1 MVIRNTR
8 LIEDDGDFIE
18 INGMKL
24 PKDYVLNVL
33 SKAKDFGLD
42 SPETVIAN
50 KKAEEEKKAKA
61 EEEKKAEAEREA
73 EKERKALVQKGTEL
87 YNSFVNIFNDNSLKL
102 QSKLNKLDDL
112 LVPASGKADTVAG
125 ELIRAIQRILYR
137 DYNDGDRFYTGYG
150 LETCAPSVAYI
161 IDTLDN
167 FEINEI
173 FDNLMH
179 GLARGEVTD
188 SEYTKELEEVAICIL
203 EDIYDDRYMFTQ
215 IPENSRNYT
224 SSTLYDIIENDKNH
238 EFEIYLG
245 DVESYVENGCI
256 SYSDVKDFL
265 DELCSYYGGEVYDAY
280 GSFIIQNLSG
290 EQVEQWEEM
299 YDKELESYLE
309 DLESEYPNY
318 GLDEEEE
325 DY

>member
-1 MVIRNTR
+1 
-8 LIEDDGDFIE
+8 
-18 INGMKL
+18 
-24 PKDYVLNVL
+24 
-33 SKAKDFGLD
+33 
-42 SPETVIAN
+42 
-50 KKAEEEKKAKA
+50 
-61 EEEKKAEAEREA
+61 
-73 EKERKALVQKGTEL
+73 
-87 YNSFVNIFNDNSLKL
+87 
-102 QSKLNKLDDL
+102 
-112 LVPASGKADTVAG
+112 
-125 ELIRAIQRILYR
+125 
-137 DYNDGDRFYTGYG
+137 
-150 LETCAPSVAYI
+150 
-161 IDTLDN
+161 
-167 FEINEI
+167 
-173 FDNLMH
+173 MH

-188 SEYTKELEEVAICIL
+188 SEYTKELEEVATCIL

-256 SYSDVKDFL
+256 SYSDVKSFL
-265 DELCSYYGGEVYDAY
+265 DDLCSYYGGEVYDAY

>member
-8 LIEDDGDFIE
+8 LIEDEGDFIE

-50 KKAEEEKKAKA
+50 KEKAESEHKAKEEEK
-61 EEEKKAEAEREA
+61 
-73 EKERKALVQKGTEL
+73 ALAGKGVEL
-87 YNSFVNIFNDNSLKL
+87 YNSFVNIFNDDSLNL

-112 LVPASGKADTVAG
+112 LVPASGKSNTVAG

-173 FDNLMH
+173 FDKLMH
-179 GLARGEVTD
+179 GLVQGEVTD
-188 SEYTKELEEVAICIL
+188 SDYTKKLEEVATCIL

-256 SYSDVKDFL
+256 SYSDVEDFL

>member
-8 LIEDDGDFIE
+8 IIEDDGDFIE

-50 KKAEEEKKAKA
+50 KE
-61 EEEKKAEAEREA
+61 KAEAEHKA
-73 EKERKALVQKGTEL
+73 KEEEKALAGKAVEL
-87 YNSFVNIFNDNSLKL
+87 YNSFVNIFNDDSLNL

-125 ELIRAIQRILYR
+125 ELIRAIQRVLYR

-161 IDTLDN
+161 IDTLNDSDISDILYELIYN
-167 FEINEI
+167 DTIDSQYTKQLESVASYILLDLF
-173 FDNLMH
+173 
-179 GLARGEVTD
+179 TD
-188 SEYTKELEEVAICIL
+188 SSLFTKSPKDSRHYNSKTL
-203 EDIYDDRYMFTQ
+203 EDI
-215 IPENSRNYT
+215 
-224 SSTLYDIIENDKNH
+224 IEHDKQH

-256 SYSDVKDFL
+256 SYSDVKSFL
-265 DELCSYYGGEVYDAY
+265 DDLCSYYGGEVYESYD
-280 GSFIIQNLSG
+280 SFIIQNLSG

>member
-73 EKERKALVQKGTEL
+73 EKERKDLIQKGTEL

-112 LVPASGKADTVAG
+112 LVPASGKANTVAG

-167 FEINEI
+167 FEINDI
-173 FDNLMH
+173 FDRLMH
-179 GLARGEVTD
+179 GDVTD
-188 SEYTKELEEVAICIL
+188 SDYTKELEEVAICIL
-203 EDIYDDRYMFTQ
+203 EDIYDDKYMFTQ
-215 IPENSRNYT
+215 IPEDSRKYT
-224 SSTLYDIIENDKNH
+224 SSTLDTIIENDKNH

-245 DVESYVENGCI
+245 DVESYVENDCI

>member
-112 LVPASGKADTVAG
+112 LVPASGKANTVAG

-150 LETCAPSVAYI
+150 IETCASSVAYI

-167 FEINEI
+167 FEINDI
-173 FDNLMH
+173 FDRLMH
-179 GLARGEVTD
+179 GDVTD
-188 SEYTKELEEVAICIL
+188 SDYTKELEEVAICIL
-203 EDIYDDRYMFTQ
+203 EDIYDDKYMFTQ
-215 IPENSRNYT
+215 IPEDSRKYT
-224 SSTLYDIIENDKNH
+224 SSTLDTIIENDKNH

-245 DVESYVENGCI
+245 DVESYVENDCI

>member
-50 KKAEEEKKAKA
+50 KEKA
-61 EEEKKAEAEREA
+61 EEEKKAEDEHKAKEEER
-73 EKERKALVQKGTEL
+73 ALAGKGVEL
-87 YNSFVNIFNDNSLKL
+87 YNSFVNIFNDDSLNL

-125 ELIRAIQRILYR
+125 ELIRAIQRVLYR

-150 LETCAPSVAYI
+150 LETCASSVAYI
-161 IDTLDN
+161 IDTLNDSD
-167 FEINEI
+167 ISDI
-173 FDNLMH
+173 FSELSYNDTIDSKYTKQLESVASYI
-179 GLARGEVTD
+179 LLDLFTD
-188 SEYTKELEEVAICIL
+188 SSLFTKSPKDSRYYNSKTL
-203 EDIYDDRYMFTQ
+203 EDI
-215 IPENSRNYT
+215 
-224 SSTLYDIIENDKNH
+224 IERDKQH

-245 DVESYVENGCI
+245 DVESYVESGCI
-256 SYSDVKDFL
+256 SYSDVEDFL
-265 DELCSYYGGEVYDAY
+265 HDLCSNYGGEVYGAY
-280 GSFIIQNLSG
+280 GSFTIQNLSG

-299 YDKELESYLE
+299 YDNELDSYLEELESK
-309 DLESEYPNY
+309 YPNY